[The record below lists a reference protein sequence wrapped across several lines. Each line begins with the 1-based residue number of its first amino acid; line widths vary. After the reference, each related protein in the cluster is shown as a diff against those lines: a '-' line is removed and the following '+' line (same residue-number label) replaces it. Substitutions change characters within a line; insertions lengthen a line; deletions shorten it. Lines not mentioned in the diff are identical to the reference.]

1 MMNFVLHKHGYP
13 MLDIPYTKRNSYY
26 TSLERSQVKK
36 DDSPF
41 LNWFFKRY
49 IKEYKNYLKK

>member
-1 MMNFVLHKHGYP
+1 
-13 MLDIPYTKRNSYY
+13 MLDISYTKRNSYY

-41 LNWFFKRY
+41 INWFFKRY
-49 IKEYKNYLKK
+49 IKDCENYSKL